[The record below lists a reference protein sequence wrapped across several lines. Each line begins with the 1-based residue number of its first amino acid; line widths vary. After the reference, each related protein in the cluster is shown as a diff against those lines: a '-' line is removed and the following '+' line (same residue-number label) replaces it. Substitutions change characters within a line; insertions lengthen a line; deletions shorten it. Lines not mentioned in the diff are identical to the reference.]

1 MKNWKTTSAG
11 IIMIAGGIVRLAFA
25 IKAGNFTE
33 EAIMTSV
40 TAITGGIGLLL
51 AKDNDV
57 TGGKVAQ

>member
-11 IIMIAGGIVRLAFA
+11 IIMIVGGLVRLGFAF
-25 IKAGNFTE
+25 KSENFTE

-40 TAITGGIGLLL
+40 TAVTAGVGFLL

-57 TGGKVAQ
+57 TGV